1 MCFFNYG
8 EIITTV
14 CSSLDYWIA
23 AGCDVPAQH
32 FVVLERYIADAFRLQ
47 ERFTTFGKIYLQALR
62 YTLLI

>member
-8 EIITTV
+8 EIIPSV
-14 CSSLDYWIA
+14 CSSLDYLIA
-23 AGCDVPAQH
+23 ARGNVPAQH